1 MKAKM
6 KRLSWLAREN
16 AKRLG
21 AVVAVSVLSAGPALA
36 QTAPAQPDVSD
47 VTDYM
52 IAGIATIALV
62 GNARLI
68 VRGAV
73 AVFRWVGSMIR

>member
-1 MKAKM
+1 MKAKLQ
-6 KRLSWLAREN
+6 RLALLGTQN

-21 AVVAVSVLSAGPALA
+21 AAVTLGALTA
-36 QTAPAQPDVSD
+36 APAFAQAQEQPDVAA
-47 VTDYM
+47 VVAYLL
-52 IAGIATIALV
+52 AGIATLALV

-68 VRGAV
+68 VRGAM